1 MIAQFKH
8 RAYKQAVNDRL
19 SGISSEARIP
29 DGGRTERIF
38 KRTMF
43 VVMGKLAK
51 LDGLVV
57 DGEIQYAT
65 TVMQLLDLNGLARQE
80 AIDYFELGKQ
90 RETDVMPFVT
100 ELISCI
106 KQRSSLANLFL
117 QVQCRLCFV
126 KGGIRLKE
134 KMLLRDVAEAL
145 GFSKA
150 EFLEI
155 CNATHLEADFDPQ
168 HGRGFL
174 RNAYHTL
181 QLQPDAEDRDIRR
194 AYLRLMSRYHPD
206 KLVQEK
212 NLSEEALKSAAEK
225 LTAIR
230 SAYEAV
236 CGFRKIRA

>member
-8 RAYKQAVNDRL
+8 RAYKRAVGDRL
-19 SGISSEARIP
+19 AGSSPEARIP
-29 DGGRTERIF
+29 DGGRTQRIF
-38 KRTMF
+38 NRTMF
-43 VVMGKLAK
+43 VLMGKLAK

-65 TVMQLLDLNGLARQE
+65 AVMQLLDLNGLDRQE
-80 AIDYFELGKQ
+80 AIDNFELGKQ
-90 RETDVMPFVT
+90 IDTDVMPFMA
-100 ELISCI
+100 ELNSCI

-150 EFLEI
+150 EFLDI
-155 CNATHLEADFDPQ
+155 CNATHLEADFNPQ

-236 CGFRKIRA
+236 CGFRNIRA

>member
-1 MIAQFKH
+1 M
-8 RAYKQAVNDRL
+8 
-19 SGISSEARIP
+19 
-29 DGGRTERIF
+29 
-38 KRTMF
+38 
-43 VVMGKLAK
+43 
-51 LDGLVV
+51 
-57 DGEIQYAT
+57 
-65 TVMQLLDLNGLARQE
+65 
-80 AIDYFELGKQ
+80 
-90 RETDVMPFVT
+90 
-100 ELISCI
+100 
-106 KQRSSLANLFL
+106 
-117 QVQCRLCFV
+117 

-150 EFLEI
+150 EFLDI
-155 CNATHLEADFDPQ
+155 CNATHLEADFNQQ

-212 NLSEEALKSAAEK
+212 ILSEEALKSAAEK

>member
-8 RAYKQAVNDRL
+8 RAYKQAISDRL
-19 SGISSEARIP
+19 AGTSPEARIP
-29 DGGRTERIF
+29 DGGRTQRIF
-38 KRTMF
+38 NRTMF

-65 TVMQLLDLNGLARQE
+65 TVMQLLDLNGSDRQE
-80 AIDYFELGKQ
+80 AIDNFELGKQ
-90 RETDVMPFVT
+90 MDTDVMPFVS
-100 ELISCI
+100 ELNSCI
-106 KQRSSLANLFL
+106 KQRSSLGNLFL

-134 KMLLRDVAEAL
+134 KMLLRDLAEAL

-150 EFLEI
+150 EFLDV
-155 CNATHLEADFDPQ
+155 CKATHLEADFNPR
-168 HGRGFL
+168 HGRSFL

-212 NLSEEALKSAAEK
+212 NLSEEAVKSAAEK

>member
-1 MIAQFKH
+1 MITQFKH
-8 RAYKQAVNDRL
+8 RAYKRAISERL
-19 SGISSEARIP
+19 AGSSPKAGIP
-29 DGGRTERIF
+29 DGGRTQRIF
-38 KRTMF
+38 NRTMF
-43 VVMGKLAK
+43 VLMGKLAK

-65 TVMQLLDLNGLARQE
+65 AVMQLLDLNGLDRQE
-80 AIDYFELGKQ
+80 AIDNFELGKQ
-90 RETDVMPFVT
+90 IDTDVMPFMA
-100 ELISCI
+100 ELNSCI
-106 KQRSSLANLFL
+106 KQRRSLANLFL

-150 EFLEI
+150 EFLDI
-155 CNATHLEADFDPQ
+155 CNATHLEADFNPQ

>member
-8 RAYKQAVNDRL
+8 RAYKQA
-19 SGISSEARIP
+19 ISSRLAGTSPDARIP
-29 DGGRTERIF
+29 DGGRTQRIF
-38 KRTMF
+38 NRTMF
-43 VVMGKLAK
+43 VLLGKLAK

-65 TVMQLLDLNGLARQE
+65 TIMQLLDLKGLDRQE
-80 AIDYFELGKQ
+80 AIDNFELGK
-90 RETDVMPFVT
+90 EMDTDVMPFMA
-100 ELISCI
+100 ELNSCI
-106 KQRSSLANLFL
+106 KQRSALANLFL
-117 QVQCRLCFV
+117 KVQCRLCFV
-126 KGGIRLKE
+126 KGDIRLKE

-150 EFLEI
+150 EFLDI
-155 CNATHLEADFDPQ
+155 CNATHLEADYNPQ

-194 AYLRLMSRYHPD
+194 AYLRLMARYHPD

-225 LTAIR
+225 LTAVR
-230 SAYEAV
+230 NAYEAV

>member
-1 MIAQFKH
+1 MIAQFTH
-8 RAYKQAVNDRL
+8 RAYKRAISDRL
-19 SGISSEARIP
+19 AGISPGARIP
-29 DGGRTERIF
+29 DGGRTQKF
-38 KRTMF
+38 FNRTMF
-43 VVMGKLAK
+43 VMMGKLAK

-65 TVMQLLDLNGLARQE
+65 TVMQLLDLNGLSRQE
-80 AIDYFELGKQ
+80 AIDHFELGKQ
-90 RETDVMPFVT
+90 TETDVMPFLS
-100 ELISCI
+100 ELVGCI
-106 KQRSSLANLFL
+106 KQRSPLANLFL

-126 KGGIRLKE
+126 KGSIRLKE
-134 KMLLRDVAEAL
+134 KILLRDVAEAL

-150 EFLEI
+150 ELLDI
-155 CNATHLEADFDPQ
+155 CNATHLEADFRPQ

-181 QLQPDAEDRDIRR
+181 QLQPDANDRDIRK

-212 NLSEEALKSAAEK
+212 NVSQEALKHAAEK

-230 SAYEAV
+230 NAYEAV